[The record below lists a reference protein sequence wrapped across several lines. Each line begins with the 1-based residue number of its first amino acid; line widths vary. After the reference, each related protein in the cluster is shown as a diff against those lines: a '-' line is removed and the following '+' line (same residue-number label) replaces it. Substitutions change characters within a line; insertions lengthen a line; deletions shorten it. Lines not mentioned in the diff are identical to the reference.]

1 MSLPTQVAPKEAPAR
16 VPAGHGVAGRAASNR
31 DLVAAEPRTQI
42 AICEDD
48 VVALPVACG
57 EMAFRGDAL
66 EPVFSQKGPWAVR
79 LELKGVNEKPLAFV
93 ATIKRKTLLKESR
106 VLLELFAKTHAVKY
120 DADIGVLELYQGGRR
135 IDEATLIC
143 EVVEDLD
150 AISPSLAASFVVK
163 RRYGASDEA
172 VVSARSLLL
181 QKRAP
186 VIDDWS
192 SQKEILAANAG
203 KGPGK
208 PQTSQEIRAY
218 WDEQKQNGYKHWR
231 TDAALRG
238 FYTRTEDEAKVK
250 QWDASLKPKRGFLEG
265 SSVYSDEV
273 VAERRKRD
281 AALGSSEAR
290 LSSKRG

>member
-1 MSLPTQVAPKEAPAR
+1 M
-16 VPAGHGVAGRAASNR
+16 
-31 DLVAAEPRTQI
+31 
-42 AICEDD
+42 
-48 VVALPVACG
+48 
-57 EMAFRGDAL
+57 
-66 EPVFSQKGPWAVR
+66 
-79 LELKGVNEKPLAFV
+79 
-93 ATIKRKTLLKESR
+93 
-106 VLLELFAKTHAVKY
+106 LLELFAKTHATKY
-120 DADIGVLELYQGGRR
+120 DTDIGVLELYQGGRR

-150 AISPSLAASFVVK
+150 ASPPSLAASFVVK
-163 RRYGASDEA
+163 RRYGADVVDK

-192 SQKEILAANAG
+192 SQKEVLAANAS
-203 KGPGK
+203 KGPGEQ
-208 PQTSQEIRAY
+208 QTSAEIRAY
-218 WDEQKQNGYKHWR
+218 WDEQKRAGYKHWR

-273 VAERRKRD
+273 VAERRRRD
-281 AALGSSEAR
+281 VALGSSEGR